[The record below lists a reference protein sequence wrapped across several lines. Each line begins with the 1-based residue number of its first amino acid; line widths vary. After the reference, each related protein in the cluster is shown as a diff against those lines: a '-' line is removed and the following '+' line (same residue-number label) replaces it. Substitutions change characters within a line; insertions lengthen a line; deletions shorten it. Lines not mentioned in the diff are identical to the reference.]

1 MPEPSKNRKKQAP
14 AKLGKQDRT
23 VIVMLSVVLALLITL
38 IAVVLGTKYFVLV
51 GGHVY
56 SRNASGLDLRDRTLS
71 AAEYAAI
78 QKKLPDCRILWNVPF
93 QGGTVPSDTTEL
105 TVTTLSEEDLA
116 ALACL
121 PELTDLHGESC
132 TDYDR
137 LLAFR
142 ESRPDCRVLFRV
154 EINGKSYNQDTER
167 VSVTSLT
174 EEEGELLSFLPKLRI
189 LDGEK
194 CDAYGLLARL
204 QESHPDWDVR
214 YTVHMGDGALT
225 KDTREAEVTGA
236 DSGELI
242 AGMAGLPELQSLTLV
257 DPRAD
262 GATLLALRKQY
273 PEVKLHWYFD
283 ADGSRLDETA
293 VEVDVSGRDFDSLEA
308 AENMASCFPKLE
320 KFVMSGCTVKG
331 TAIDNDT
338 MADFRER
345 MRSEYKVVWTV
356 QCGPIAV
363 RTDATTFM
371 PTREGVYY
379 FQDEMARNLR
389 YCEDMI
395 CVDVGHH
402 RVKDISFV
410 RNMPHLKY
418 LILTET
424 SVQDIS
430 PLADLKELVFLELTF
445 GIVRDYSPL
454 LGCTALE
461 DLNMDKLYYYADPS
475 PIYKMTWLK
484 TLFWHHCNGS
494 VILKL
499 QEALPDTTL
508 DFTGTTTNSA
518 GTGWRNL
525 QNYYDM
531 RDLLGMYYMR

>member
-1 MPEPSKNRKKQAP
+1 M
-14 AKLGKQDRT
+14 
-23 VIVMLSVVLALLITL
+23 
-38 IAVVLGTKYFVLV
+38 
-51 GGHVY
+51 
-56 SRNASGLDLRDRTLS
+56 
-71 AAEYAAI
+71 
-78 QKKLPDCRILWNVPF
+78 
-93 QGGTVPSDTTEL
+93 
-105 TVTTLSEEDLA
+105 
-116 ALACL
+116 
-121 PELTDLHGESC
+121 
-132 TDYDR
+132 
-137 LLAFR
+137 
-142 ESRPDCRVLFRV
+142 
-154 EINGKSYNQDTER
+154 
-167 VSVTSLT
+167 TSLT

-242 AGMAGLPELQSLTLV
+242 AGMAGLPELQSLTLT

-262 GATLLALRKQY
+262 GATLLALRQQY
-273 PEVKLHWYFD
+273 PEVKLRWYFD
-283 ADGSRLDETA
+283 VGGKRMDETA
-293 VEVDVSGRDFDSLEA
+293 VEVDVSGRDFDSLEE

-320 KFVMSGCTVKG
+320 KFVMSSCTING
-331 TAIDNDT
+331 AAIDNDT

-371 PTREGVYY
+371 PTREGEYY

-418 LILTET
+418 LILTDT

-475 PIYKMTWLK
+475 PIYQMTWLK
-484 TLFWHHCNGS
+484 TLFWHKCNGS

-508 DFTGTTTNSA
+508 DFTGTTTNSV